1 MKSIQGGQNV
11 YYSNNMG
18 YTCPIFTS
26 NNMNISSTKVAATEK
41 GFSKYN
47 EGSFPYHTTTN
58 NPQNIRNI

>member
-1 MKSIQGGQNV
+1 
-11 YYSNNMG
+11 MG

-58 NPQNIRNI
+58 NPQNIRNM